1 MPAQNIAQDPIDDV
15 GRAKTLIMPARLAQ
29 RQFGGP
35 LDQCPLDGI
44 EVFKPTQR
52 LGELGGSALHKAALS
67 RTAELAE
74 GVPLTPFLK
83 PFVGGGRRDCCGDCI
98 RDAILMLPQSGIRL
112 PQTRQKAK
120 RH

>member
-1 MPAQNIAQDPIDDV
+1 MPAQNITQDPIDDV

-52 LGELGGSALHKAALS
+52 LGELGGSATAMQSPQQS
-67 RTAELAE
+67 RRPPTDKRLQKRGEWE
-74 GVPLTPFLK
+74 PL
-83 PFVGGGRRDCCGDCI
+83 
-98 RDAILMLPQSGIRL
+98 
-112 PQTRQKAK
+112 RQA
-120 RH
+120 